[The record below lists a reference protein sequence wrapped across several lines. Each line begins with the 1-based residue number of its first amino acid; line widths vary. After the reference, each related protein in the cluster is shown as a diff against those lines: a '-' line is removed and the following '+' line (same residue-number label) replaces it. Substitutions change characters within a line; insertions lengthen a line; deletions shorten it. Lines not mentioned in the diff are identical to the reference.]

1 MKVMAIPVFL
11 KRLRPGSL
19 ISAAVSIGAVLLV
32 ALGVYTFWPR
42 GGGQAN
48 YATGANASR
57 ETCFYDRIRQYAT
70 VNKQVLFQI
79 AQDCELTVQSIE
91 GHAQMRREW
100 EARQASKPAPAPVP
114 VPAAAEPPGEKD
126 QLRRVWR

>member
-1 MKVMAIPVFL
+1 MKAMANPVFL
-11 KRLRPGSL
+11 KRLRPGSIL
-19 ISAAVSIGAVLLV
+19 SAGVSLGAVLLV

-42 GGGQAN
+42 DGGQGN
-48 YATGANASR
+48 YATGANTSR

-79 AQDCELTVQSIE
+79 AQECELTVQSIE

-100 EARQASKPAPAPVP
+100 EARQASKPAPAPAP
-114 VPAAAEPPGEKD
+114 TPAATEAPAEKD